1 MNEQKLATDKWQI
14 DIVSGVST
22 IQDVWHQVID
32 NLLLQVP
39 LRFRGDYP
47 RDIDFYA
54 FEKMVVKLSKM
65 TP

>member
-1 MNEQKLATDKWQI
+1 LNEQKLATDKWQI